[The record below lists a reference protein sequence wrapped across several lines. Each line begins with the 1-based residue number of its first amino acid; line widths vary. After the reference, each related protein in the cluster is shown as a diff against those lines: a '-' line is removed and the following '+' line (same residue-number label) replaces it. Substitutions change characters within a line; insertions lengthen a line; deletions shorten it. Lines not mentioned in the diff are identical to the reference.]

1 MSPMPRDASKTEQRK
16 SVEGTPTKRGLSK
29 KKKKRKK
36 KQARILTLF
45 SAVQYERIEKKKK
58 KYA

>member
-1 MSPMPRDASKTEQRK
+1 MPRDASKTEQRK